1 MRSVMQGA
9 AALLLGL
16 LVLTVAGVECFVFA
30 DISAPASGANTI
42 FGLSPG
48 TMAYLA
54 GYTGAGIILAAVGI
68 WKICRA

>member
-1 MRSVMQGA
+1 MQGA

-16 LVLTVAGVECFVFA
+16 LVLAIAAVEYFVFA
-30 DISAPASGANTI
+30 DISAQAGGVNTT
-42 FGLSPG
+42 FGLSSG

-54 GYTGAGIILAAVGI
+54 GYTGAGLILAAVGI